1 MTQHKQERSTVFVIE
16 DDDAVRESLVSLF
29 ELADLQVEAFETGKE
44 FLANYDS
51 SRRGCLV
58 LDVSLPGMS
67 GTEVHEQLANTGTY
81 IPTVFL
87 TGHAPPD
94 MSDDARQRG
103 VVAVFEKPCMPERL
117 IEAVR
122 SAIGED

>member
-1 MTQHKQERSTVFVIE
+1 VTQYRQERSTVFVIE
-16 DDDAVRESLVSLF
+16 DDDAVRESLVALF
-29 ELADLQVEAFETGKE
+29 KLADLQVEAFQTGKE

-51 SRRGCLV
+51 
-58 LDVSLPGMS
+58 SLPGMS
-67 GTEVHEQLANTGTY
+67 GTEVHEQLANTGIY
-81 IPTVFL
+81 LPTVFL

-94 MSDDARQRG
+94 MSDDARGRG
-103 VVAVFEKPCMPERL
+103 VVAVFEKPCRPERL